1 MLRPHRLIITPYL
14 NSRAFVHHGPPGMF
28 RFLPLTPREAV
39 PAILSGKAIAGLVPV
54 GGLAALSF
62 EVDMLGEYGIA
73 SPGPA
78 QSVLLRSRVPF
89 AALGSAHSIRLS
101 PDSMSSV
108 RLLYLLLSAR
118 AEPTGL
124 PHPASEGTD
133 ADAELVIGDLAL
145 RHQDVERWPYTA
157 DLAGLW
163 TERQRLPMVFARWV
177 IHKRASTAMRAH
189 LMWWLAA
196 YAKREADLRAQ
207 TARLD
212 HAMVGRDPAE
222 AAHYLAGLRHVLT
235 PADLAG
241 QARYEEALA
250 ANPWL
255 DDLLDDHAVAPPL
268 PLETFT
274 S

>member
-62 EVDMLGEYGIA
+62 EVDLLGEYGIA

-78 QSVLLRSRVPF
+78 QSVLLHSRIPF

-118 AEPTGL
+118 AEHVGL
-124 PHPASEGTD
+124 PHPAPEGSD
-133 ADAELVIGDLAL
+133 ADAELVIGDRAL
-145 RHQDVERWPYTA
+145 RHHDAARWAHTV

-163 TERQRLPMVFARWV
+163 AARQGLPMVFARWV

-196 YAKREADLRAQ
+196 YAKREEALRAQ
-207 TARLD
+207 TAALD
-212 HAMVGRDPAE
+212 HTMVGLDPAG
-222 AAHYLAGLRHVLT
+222 AARYLAGLRHVLT
-235 PADLAG
+235 PEDIAG

-250 ANPWL
+250 ANSWL
-255 DDLLDDHAVAPPL
+255 NHLLEDQPVVPSL